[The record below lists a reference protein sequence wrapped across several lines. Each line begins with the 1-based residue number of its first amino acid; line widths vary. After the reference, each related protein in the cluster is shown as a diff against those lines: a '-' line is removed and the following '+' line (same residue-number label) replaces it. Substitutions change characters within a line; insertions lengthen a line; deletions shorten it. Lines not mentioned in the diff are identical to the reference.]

1 MDLKDLKERLAI
13 LTASDVVTE
22 KSEKICLDAFS
33 QLQKR
38 LGTELME
45 SAEMLFTHLPIAI
58 TRIERGEEIEAPIP
72 ELMAEVKQSEWFNE
86 AMEEIT
92 YIETNHGKPLPPEEV
107 DYLLLHYTT
116 VFSQNKKRRV
126 AE

>member
-1 MDLKDLKERLAI
+1 MDLKNLKDRLAI
-13 LTASDVVTE
+13 LIASDVVTS

-38 LGTELME
+38 LGTEMIE
-45 SAEMLFTHLPIAI
+45 GAEMLFTHLPMSL
-58 TRIERGEEIEAPIP
+58 TRIERGEEVEAPMP
-72 ELMAEVKQSEWFNE
+72 GLMAEVKQSQWFNE
-86 AMEEIT
+86 AMEEII
-92 YIETNHGKPLPPEEV
+92 YIEENHGNPLPPEEV

-116 VFSQNKKRRV
+116 VFSQNQKRRV